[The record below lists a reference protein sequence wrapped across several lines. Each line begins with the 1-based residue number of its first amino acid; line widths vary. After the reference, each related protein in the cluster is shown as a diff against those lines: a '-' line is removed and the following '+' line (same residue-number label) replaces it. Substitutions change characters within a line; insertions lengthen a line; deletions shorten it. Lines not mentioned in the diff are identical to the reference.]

1 MGEALWS
8 RPIALFN
15 PFFLYSIDLD
25 SSAVRLWIAT
35 SDYRDASTKS
45 INTHFYWGT
54 RRLLYSASPLVPVY
68 KWISFLFDSLLC
80 VCACAGALVLAVGLA
95 SYSSVSQLSH
105 TYVYIHQHTRY
116 REINPKPRG
125 SLVSLS
131 TRICVQCSS
140 SEQCQRIDE
149 YDTPRFVREERGWGV
164 VCIYWM
170 YIDRGKESSFFLS
183 TFRCQPT
190 PPMKRTSSEKRKYK
204 I

>member
-1 MGEALWS
+1 MRRPSPLIPISTGVLDDYYIARPRWS
-8 RPIALFN
+8 
-15 PFFLYSIDLD
+15 PF
-25 SSAVRLWIAT
+25 
-35 SDYRDASTKS
+35 
-45 INTHFYWGT
+45 INGFHFYLI
-54 RRLLYSASPLVPVY
+54 RC
-68 KWISFLFDSLLC
+68 C

>member
-1 MGEALWS
+1 MRRPSPLIPISTGVLDDYYIARPRWS
-8 RPIALFN
+8 
-15 PFFLYSIDLD
+15 PF
-25 SSAVRLWIAT
+25 
-35 SDYRDASTKS
+35 
-45 INTHFYWGT
+45 INGFHFYLI
-54 RRLLYSASPLVPVY
+54 RC
-68 KWISFLFDSLLC
+68 C

-149 YDTPRFVREERGWGV
+149 YDTPRFVREERGEGGSCVYLLDVYWQRKGV
-164 VCIYWM
+164 VVLSLHFPLPANTTDEKNLIRKKKIQNLKKEKKKRNCNWIM
-170 YIDRGKESSFFLS
+170 YSCEVVRPRQLIL
-183 TFRCQPT
+183 P
-190 PPMKRTSSEKRKYK
+190 
-204 I
+204 